1 MNATPF
7 LDLGDAYPD
16 PDHVR
21 ATILPV
27 AYERTTS
34 YGQGTGNG
42 PAALLAASAYVE
54 TYDEELDAEPCEE
67 GIRTAPILTPAAA
80 SLADAIDEIEDAARV
95 LMAQG
100 QWVVTLGGEHALT
113 LGPVRAA
120 QAVFGD
126 RGADIGV
133 LQFDAHADLRDT
145 YEGSPY
151 SHACVMRRI
160 VDLGLPIAAVGL
172 RALSPPEAEL
182 IRARKIPVI
191 WGHQIDEAEARID
204 ALLDTLPD
212 RIYLTF
218 DLDYLDPSILPAT
231 GTPEPGGGLWYPTLR
246 LLRRVFERK
255 TVVAMDVVELAP
267 ITGRPASDFLAAK
280 LVYKCLGYAFAAT
293 SA

>member
-1 MNATPF
+1 MMATPF
-7 LDLGDAYPD
+7 LDLGDELREHARA
-16 PDHVR
+16 R

-34 YGQGTGNG
+34 YGQGTANG

-54 TYDEELDAEPCEE
+54 TYDEELDAEPCQE
-67 GIRTAPILTPAAA
+67 GISTQPILTPAAE
-80 SLADAIDEIEDAARV
+80 SLADAIEEIEHAARG
-95 LMAQG
+95 LMDQG
-100 QWVVTLGGEHALT
+100 KWVVTVGGEHALT

-120 QAVFGD
+120 RAVFG
-126 RGADIGV
+126 DIGV

-145 YEGSPY
+145 YEGSLY

-160 VDLGLPIAAVGL
+160 VDLGLPTASIGL

-182 IRARKIPVI
+182 IRVHKIPVI
-191 WGHQIDEAEARID
+191 WGHQIDEAEAQIE
-204 ALLDTLPD
+204 ALLDHLPD

-231 GTPEPGGGLWYPTLR
+231 GTPEPGGGSWYPTLR
-246 LLRRVFERK
+246 LLRRVFDAKE
-255 TVVAMDVVELAP
+255 VVAMDVVELAP
-267 ITGRPASDFLAAK
+267 IADRPASDFLAAK

-293 SA
+293 RA